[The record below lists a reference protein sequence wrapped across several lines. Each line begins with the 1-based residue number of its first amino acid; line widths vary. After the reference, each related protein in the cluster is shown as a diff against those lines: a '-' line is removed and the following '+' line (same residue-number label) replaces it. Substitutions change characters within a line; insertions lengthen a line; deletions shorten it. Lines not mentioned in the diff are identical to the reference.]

1 MVKQS
6 EKIRAEIENIE
17 ITLGK
22 LDAVLEVK
30 EKDFPELAAL
40 ATILQNFYNGVEN
53 ILKQILNEQDIHIA
67 KSGNWHKD
75 LLQTVGE
82 KQILSETLIN
92 ELFEYLTFRH
102 YFVHSYAIQLEETPL
117 INLTDKLNSIWE
129 GFLSEIQSYHI
140 N

>member
-1 MVKQS
+1 MVKLS